1 MDDDPV
7 KNTAAPALSSAA
19 IAALYNGNKIEG
31 IKIVRRERNIG
42 LKEAKDAVE
51 EYLASQPLLQSN
63 IAATQREGKRG
74 VLLWLVAIVVLVIV
88 TFRWLTAP

>member
-1 MDDDPV
+1 MDNESV
-7 KNTAAPALSSAA
+7 KSTAAPALSSAA

-51 EYLASQPLLQSN
+51 EYLASQPLLQSS
-63 IAATQREGKRG
+63 IAAVQHEGKRG
-74 VLLWLVAIVVLVIV
+74 VLLWLVAIIVLAIV
-88 TFRWLTAP
+88 TYHWLMAP